1 MQIGL
6 VETFN
11 TEQRNKLLVYI
22 KIERFVVQG
31 GCKWKGWLGFFCWP
45 YNYVGP
51 KIVFDHREKE
61 RANCLIRLAFKGI
74 RIRCPDVLRWLLL
87 FEGVLLRVLY
97 Y

>member
-1 MQIGL
+1 MKGGVANERVCWGSFVGL
-6 VETFN
+6 ITIDGLSN
-11 TEQRNKLLVYI
+11 
-22 KIERFVVQG
+22 
-31 GCKWKGWLGFFCWP
+31 
-45 YNYVGP
+45 VGP

-87 FEGVLLRVLY
+87 FEDVLLRVLY

>member
-1 MQIGL
+1 MRRLTQNKGTNFWCTLKSIVSWFKGVANERVGWGSFVGL
-6 VETFN
+6 ITIDGLSN
-11 TEQRNKLLVYI
+11 
-22 KIERFVVQG
+22 
-31 GCKWKGWLGFFCWP
+31 
-45 YNYVGP
+45 VGP

-87 FEGVLLRVLY
+87 FEDVLLRVLY